1 MTSSPESVRR
11 AYDASWPIIES
22 VQKYV
27 SKTLKAFCGE
37 RYIFRDRIKSLASLS
52 EKLETGRFGKWSELD
67 DLYACTIVVSIASSE
82 QQVLEYLRS
91 AFVEIR
97 VRGRSDTKKD
107 PGVFRFDG
115 LRWYGK
121 IRPEVAD
128 QMLPGVASFIFEV
141 QVLTA
146 FEYAWSQVNHFLVY
160 KADEVDWKRERLSA
174 QLKSAVEQIEM
185 IIASFDATSSLV
197 PESPWPAYDSMKLII
212 SKFKQ
217 WMIAGKISETLEPA
231 SWKRFAENIYGIV
244 KQIDG
249 EATDQAVRDLLSSV
263 EVELDS
269 VCAISQPT
277 SGTLF
282 QYVLAVVARGG
293 KLNKVKRS
301 YIVHSSELR
310 DVHGVSNVLKPFQFD
325 GVWHPSDL
333 EP

>member
-146 FEYAWSQVNHFLVY
+146 FEYAWSQVNHSLVY

-217 WMIAGKISETLEPA
+217 WMIAGKISETRLWNQRA
-231 SWKRFAENIYGIV
+231 GN
-244 KQIDG
+244 
-249 EATDQAVRDLLSSV
+249 DLLR
-263 EVELDS
+263 
-269 VCAISQPT
+269 ISMA
-277 SGTLF
+277 S
-282 QYVLAVVARGG
+282 
-293 KLNKVKRS
+293 
-301 YIVHSSELR
+301 
-310 DVHGVSNVLKPFQFD
+310 
-325 GVWHPSDL
+325 
-333 EP
+333 